1 MDVPTFQSAFATL
14 VARHEALRTRIE
26 VVDGEAAQIIDPGP
40 GCGLAVHAA
49 PTPVDERDARVAA
62 LYQQQDQVRFALR
75 QGPLHRFELH
85 RFAEDDHLLLTN
97 VHHLVFDGWSSAV
110 MGRELAA
117 LYTAGLEQRPLAL
130 PPPARQYRD
139 FARWQRRQ
147 LQSGQWDAQL
157 AYWTQALEGMPPL
170 LDLPLD
176 RPRPLQRSSRGATCP
191 IRFGADLSQRLAAFS
206 SRSGY
211 SP

>member
-1 MDVPTFQSAFATL
+1 MNRTYIEQLRAKGLELAAHGDQLRISAAKGVITPALASELKERKAQILQALAEEQAAPIPLSFQQQRLWFLDELGGQDGTYNISTAFRIHGRMDVPTFQSAFATL

-85 RFAEDDHLLLTN
+85 RLAEDDHLLLTN
-97 VHHLVFDGWSSAV
+97 VHHLVFDG
-110 MGRELAA
+110 
-117 LYTAGLEQRPLAL
+117 
-130 PPPARQYRD
+130 
-139 FARWQRRQ
+139 
-147 LQSGQWDAQL
+147 
-157 AYWTQALEGMPPL
+157 
-170 LDLPLD
+170 
-176 RPRPLQRSSRGATCP
+176 
-191 IRFGADLSQRLAAFS
+191 
-206 SRSGY
+206 
-211 SP
+211 